1 MSLEPRDR
9 SITNRPDESP
19 GDPGIPRRLFLHEP
33 GWRVVLKVGSVR
45 EFCYQ
50 MAPGE
55 DHYHR
60 LLDGEIYVYHGDEKI
75 CLACA
80 ERRGLLSYEPKSLR
94 EGLIPLDMHVNPAKI
109 IDPIAL
115 VGDDDFEVD

>member
-1 MSLEPRDR
+1 MSLEPRDL
-9 SITNRPDESP
+9 SNTNRPGET
-19 GDPGIPRRLFLHEP
+19 PRRLFLHEP
-33 GWRVVLKVGSVR
+33 RWRVVLKIGSVR

-55 DHYHR
+55 EYYHR
-60 LLDGEIYVYHGDEKI
+60 LLDGEIYVQSGDEKI

-80 ERRGLLSYEPKSLR
+80 ERRGMLCYEPKALK
-94 EGLIPLDMHVNPAKI
+94 EGLIPLDMNVDPANI

-115 VGDDDFEVD
+115 IGDDEFEVD

>member
-1 MSLEPRDR
+1 MSPEPK
-9 SITNRPDESP
+9 
-19 GDPGIPRRLFLHEP
+19 DPSNTSGGVPRRLFVHEP
-33 GWRVVLKVGSVR
+33 GWRVVLKVGSLR

-55 DHYHR
+55 EYYHR
-60 LLDGEIYVYHGDEKI
+60 LLDGEIYVKLGDEKI

-80 ERRGLLSYEPKSLR
+80 ERRGVLSFEPKSLK
-94 EGLIPLDMHVNPAKI
+94 EGLIPLDMNVDPANI